1 MTDRNQTAFVRPMG
15 VLDAQLQRFLAD
27 FRAWVRVQAD
37 AERMTVV
44 RAGVVAKVT
53 R

>member
-1 MTDRNQTAFVRPMG
+1 MTETTQDRPAP
-15 VLDAQLQRFLAD
+15 LARFLAD
-27 FRAWVRVQAD
+27 FRAWVRAQAD
-37 AERMTVV
+37 AERMAVV